1 MATQLKQGALVPTK
15 SPNMPLSP
23 EVPDRKFMDDLQ
35 NALRLYFNQND
46 NVNGGLL
53 GRFGGQYLNT
63 PYGAYQSNTTQTVAT
78 INTPTL
84 IYLEVTDY
92 ANGTYRVDGDGIH
105 VEYSGI
111 YNVQFS
117 SQVTNDDTQPHDA
130 AIWIRK
136 NGVDF
141 PYSNSVFSITGTHGG
156 QPGYS
161 VVAANFFMQLAAGDY
176 VELWW
181 ATNSLDVTLNTLPP
195 ITSPFITPGAP
206 AVVCTLSFVSSV
218 PT

>member
-1 MATQLKQGALVPTK
+1 MRLLPSKAPRLLAAPVEYAQRFV
-15 SPNMPLSP
+15 
-23 EVPDRKFMDDLQ
+23 DDLT
-35 NALRLYFNQND
+35 NVMRLYFNQID
-46 NVNGGLL
+46 NIMSLVL
-53 GRFGGQYLNT
+53 GNRGGQYINN

-92 ANGTYRVDGDGIH
+92 ANGTYREVGDGVH
-105 VEYSGI
+105 VEQAGI

-117 SQVTNDDTQPHDA
+117 SQVTNANANAKDA

-141 PYSNSVFSITGTHGG
+141 PYSNSVFSIVGTHGG
-156 QPGYS
+156 QPGYG
-161 VVAANFFMQLAAGDY
+161 VVAANFFMQLEADDY
-176 VELWW
+176 IELWW
-181 ATNSLDVTLNTLPP
+181 STNSTDVTLNTLPP
-195 ITSPFITPGAP
+195 ITTPFITPGAP
-206 AVVCTLSFVSSV
+206 AVVCTLSFVSSL

>member
-1 MATQLKQGALVPTK
+1 MATELKQGALTPTR

-23 EVPDRKFMDDLQ
+23 EVPDRKFMDDLS
-35 NALRLYFNQND
+35 NVLRLYFNQND

-53 GRFGGQYLNT
+53 GRFGGQYINN

-92 ANGTYRVDGDGIH
+92 ENGTYRTAGDGIH
-105 VEYSGI
+105 VTYSGI

-117 SQVTNDDTQPHDA
+117 SQVTNANANAKDA
-130 AIWIRK
+130 AIWFRK
-136 NGVDF
+136 NGVDY
-141 PYSNSVFSITGTHGG
+141 PYSNSVFSIVGTHGG
-156 QPGYS
+156 QPGYG
-161 VVAANFFMQLAAGDY
+161 VVAANFFMQLSAGDY
-176 VELWW
+176 IEMWW
-181 ATNSLDVTLNTLPP
+181 STNSTDVTLNTLPP

-218 PT
+218 PA

>member
-1 MATQLKQGALVPTK
+1 MATQLKQGALTPTK
-15 SPNMPLSP
+15 APNMPLAP
-23 EVPDRKFMDDLQ
+23 ETLDRKFMDDLQ
-35 NALRLYFNQND
+35 NALRLYFNAND

-53 GRFGGQYLNT
+53 GRFGGQYINN
-63 PYGAYQSNTTQTVAT
+63 PFGAYQSNTTQTVAT

-92 ANGTYRVDGDGIH
+92 ENGTYRTAGDGIH
-105 VEYSGI
+105 VQYSGI

-117 SQVTNDDTQPHDA
+117 VQVTNANTNIKDA
-130 AIWIRK
+130 AVWFRK
-136 NGVDF
+136 NGVDY
-141 PYSNSVFSITGTHGG
+141 PYSNSVFSIEGTHGG

-161 VVAANFFMQLAAGDY
+161 VVAANFFMQLAAEDY
-176 VELWW
+176 IEMWW
-181 ATNSLDVTLNTLPP
+181 STDSTDVTLNTLPP

-206 AVVCTLSFVSSV
+206 AVVCTLSFVSSI